1 MNQLDFKDE
10 LRLKISKLSQ
20 NVWENKVKGES
31 LERWLENFSNSDD
44 VSNCESSHALFML
57 SNFMF
62 FGVKEIRELLK
73 SIYRDKVRIPLI
85 RDIRL
90 SNGRT
95 KNSVLIEDLFK
106 VELSATRFLGMGNP
120 SESGNHLLYFFRQEN
135 QLPKELFIH
144 THEILSINRD
154 KNNFKTIA
162 LKNENIRR
170 YIFIDDVC
178 GTGTQATEYSEDL
191 IKEIKD
197 INEDIEVCY
206 FTLFATSKG
215 LQNIR
220 DNTLFDNVDCIF
232 ELDDSFRCFSEN
244 SRYFK
249 GVDELPISKEFAE
262 SFCRKYG
269 HKMLF
274 SEEHQLGYKNG
285 QMLMGFS
292 HNIPDNTLPIIWS
305 EDQNWAPIM
314 KRYSKLS
321 SSFYE

>member
-1 MNQLDFKDE
+1 MNKLELKDE
-10 LRLKISKLSQ
+10 LKLKISKLSE
-20 NVWENKVKGES
+20 NVWENKVKGENI
-31 LERWLENFSNSDD
+31 ERWLRNFQANEDISA
-44 VSNCESSHALFML
+44 CESSHALFML
-57 SNFMF
+57 SNFMY

-73 SIYRDKVRIPLI
+73 SIYRDKVKIPLI

-90 SNGRT
+90 QNNNT
-95 KNSVLIEDLFK
+95 KNQALIKNTYDD
-106 VELSATRFLGMGNP
+106 ELAATKFLGMGNP

-135 QLPKELFIH
+135 DLPKELFIH

-154 KNNFKTIA
+154 SNDNKTIS
-162 LKNENIRR
+162 LKNKNIKR

-178 GTGTQATEYSEDL
+178 GSGTQATQYSEDL
-191 IKEIKD
+191 LEEIKD
-197 INEDIEVCY
+197 LDDKVEVCY
-206 FTLFATSKG
+206 FTLFATSEG
-215 LQNIR
+215 LKNIR
-220 DNTLFDNVDCIF
+220 RNTLFDKVDCIF

-249 GVDELPISKEFAE
+249 GMENLPISKQFAE
-262 SFCRKYG
+262 KFCKKYG
-269 HKMLF
+269 QQMLF
-274 SEEHQLGYKNG
+274 IEDHQLGYKNG

-305 EDQNWAPIM
+305 ENNWQPLL